1 MAKCHNVGMASTF
14 CAYMLVLK
22 THLLPVFG
30 GAETITEDDAQQFVF
45 DKLRGGLSRKT
56 VQDMMAVLKS
66 VVKFGTKHGIY
77 RYEPW
82 DLVHPN
88 LDQKRRCMARL
99 DRFMSL

>member
-1 MAKCHNVGMASTF
+1 
-14 CAYMLVLK
+14 MLVLK

-30 GAETITEDDAQQFVF
+30 GADTITEDDAQQFVF

-56 VQDMMAVLKS
+56 VS
-66 VVKFGTKHGIY
+66 VILGHSNVSTTMNLY
-77 RYEPW
+77 
-82 DLVHPN
+82 VHPN